1 MKATNICLEYSF
13 RKLVVVPESCLAY
26 SLTVDKC
33 FDIETQRWADV
44 CDILPV
50 QLLQDGGLSGVIKTA

>member
-13 RKLVVVPESCLAY
+13 RILVVVPESCLAY

-33 FDIETQRWADV
+33 FDIETQRWADI
-44 CDILPV
+44 CDVLPV
-50 QLLQDGGLSGVIKTA
+50 QLL